1 VNFSELKQAK
11 PDLYPSSEFTYGV
24 ELEYADVKFGTPL
37 PEGCQWN
44 QKDNTIVNS
53 TGIANDPNGKL
64 WEFGGEIN
72 TRPTKTISEQLQVI
86 REINEALTESGYPPV
101 INYRCNLH
109 IHVRV
114 PGLSQD
120 LESCKK
126 LLKYNMLY
134 AQEAF
139 DVIEQIP
146 VPTRSEYPDPAA
158 YEGALKRMKR
168 RHRSHQ
174 YMLPKSRTDEMLAA
188 TTVKEFYEG
197 HAPLTEKGRMWFF
210 SPREGINLRQMW
222 EETETIEFRH
232 FPGTI
237 SLVEMESCIH
247 WCATYLDNVLNDH
260 NLTPRELF
268 YGELYKFPK
277 FGHYD
282 YKLECGYQLTN
293 FDSNKKADIARR
305 IEHYKKTGEIVE

>member
-1 VNFSELKQAK
+1 MK
-11 PDLYPSSEFTYGV
+11 PKYDPSTFTYGV
-24 ELEYADVKFGTPL
+24 ELEYADMKFGTPL
-37 PEGCQWN
+37 PEGCAWN
-44 QKDNTIVNS
+44 TKDNTIVNS
-53 TGIANDPNGKL
+53 NGIANDPQGKL
-64 WEFGGEIN
+64 WQFGGEIN
-72 TRPTKTISEQLQVI
+72 TRPTNTVEEQVFVV
-86 REINEALTESGYPPV
+86 REILDSLRVSGYPPV

-126 LLKYNMLY
+126 LLRFNMQN

-139 DVIEQIP
+139 GVIEHIP
-146 VPTRSEYPDPAA
+146 LPTHSEYPTKEAFD
-158 YEGALKRMKR
+158 GAMKRYKR

-174 YMLPKSRTDEMLAA
+174 YMLPKSRTDAMLAA
-188 TTVKEFYEG
+188 TTVHEFYEE

-237 SLVEMESCIH
+237 DLVEMESCIR
-247 WCATYLDNVLNDH
+247 WCREYLDNALNDGG
-260 NLTPRELF
+260 LSPREL
-268 YGELYKFPK
+268 YMIGTPYCFPD
-277 FGHYD
+277 FAHYD
-282 YKLECGYQLTN
+282 YELECGYQLTN
-293 FDSNKKADIARR
+293 HDSNNRKDIARR
-305 IEHYKKTGEIVE
+305 IENFKKTGVITE